1 MANVIGNLAIV
12 EDPHQA
18 AALTNPLRL
27 RVLESLAEPDSASGV
42 ARRLGEP
49 RQKINFHLR
58 ELERVGL
65 VDFVEERTRGNC
77 LERIVRAKAAH
88 FVVSPAAL
96 GSIGDIDP
104 IDFRDRFSWSYLVAV
119 AGRAI
124 RDLAT
129 LRRGA
134 DRAGKKLPTFTL
146 ETNVRFKSPVALRE
160 FSEEISNALATIVAK
175 HHEPDAPQGREFH
188 FFVGGYPAVTAPD
201 SAPAESSKKEADGEQ
216 AEKAD

>member
-1 MANVIGNLAIV
+1 MSVTGNLAVV
-12 EDPHQA
+12 EDAEQA
-18 AALTNPLRL
+18 AALANPLRL

-49 RQKINFHLR
+49 RQKVNFHLR

-65 VDFVEERTRGNC
+65 VDFVEERKRGNC
-77 LERIVRAKAAH
+77 MERIVRAKAAH

-96 GSIGDIDP
+96 GSIGDFDP
-104 IDFRDRFSWSYLVAV
+104 ANFRDRFSWAYLVAV

-134 DRAGKKLPTFTL
+134 DKARKKLPTFTL
-146 ETNVRFKSPVALRE
+146 ETEVRFRDPGAMRAYAEEVA
-160 FSEEISNALATIVAK
+160 NAIATITTK
-175 HHEPDAPQGREFH
+175 HHDEGALDGRRFR
-188 FFVGGYPAVTAPD
+188 FFLGGYPSLTRPTDA
-201 SAPAESSKKEADGEQ
+201 SEGEHN
-216 AEKAD
+216 D